1 MATGNPSID
10 REAKEITMNPITRR
24 QALTIALAAGTG
36 PFVLAARGARAAGYP
51 DKPIRM
57 IIPIAAG
64 GQTDVIARLL
74 QLTIDKHKL
83 LPQPIVVINNAAAG
97 GTVGTRLIKDS
108 DADGYT
114 IGMFHMGLMTAPA
127 VGVVNYDHS
136 AFELIGQ
143 VGRTQVGLGG
153 LQDSRFKSIRDVLA
167 EAKARP
173 DTITVAMNIGLLPH
187 FVPLMFQQDAGVR
200 FRYVQAGGGA
210 VRLKSILGKH
220 TELSLFSGPE
230 FLLFKAQ
237 GIRPLVMFSEER
249 VPELPDVPT
258 AREIGVPTVFEERVI
273 AFAPK
278 GTPRA
283 SLDVV
288 AKALRAA
295 MENPE
300 VAARYKGLGID
311 SVFIEGPRL
320 RPILD
325 GLQGPI
331 TKVGE
336 VVKRAQ
342 AEQAQPKK

>member
-1 MATGNPSID
+1 MDTL
-10 REAKEITMNPITRR
+10 TRR
-24 QALTIALAAGTG
+24 KALTIMAVAGAM
-36 PFVLAARGARAAGYP
+36 PFGRAPGVARAAAYP

-57 IIPIAAG
+57 IIPIAPG
-64 GQTDVIARLL
+64 GQTDVVARLL
-74 QLTIDKHKL
+74 QLTIDKNKL

-114 IGMFHMGLMTAPA
+114 IGMFHMGLLTAAA

-143 VGRTQVGLGG
+143 VGRTQVGLGC
-153 LQDSRFKSIRDVLA
+153 LEDSRFKSIQDVLT
-167 EAKARP
+167 EAKAKP
-173 DTITVAMNIGLLPH
+173 ETITVAMNIGLLPH
-187 FVPLMFQQDAGVR
+187 FVPLMFQQDAGVK
-200 FRYVQAGGGA
+200 FRYVQSGGGA

-230 FLLFKAQ
+230 FLLFKSQ

-249 VPELPDVPT
+249 VPELPGVP
-258 AREIGVPTVFEERVI
+258 AAKEVGVPTVFEERVI

-283 SLDVV
+283 PLDVV

-295 MENPE
+295 MEDPE

-311 SVFIEGPRL
+311 GVFIEGGKL
-320 RPILD
+320 KTILD
-325 GLQGPI
+325 GLKGPI
-331 TKVGE
+331 TKVGD
-336 VVKRAQ
+336 VVRRAQ
-342 AEQAQPKK
+342 AEQAPKKR